1 MEKEKSKIITIPN
14 ILSVVRL
21 ALIPLMVW
29 LYGKKEDYL
38 MTLVVLIIS
47 GLTDIVDGFIARRFN
62 MISDVGKIIDPV
74 ADKLTQI
81 AMVFCL
87 STNHPKMIV
96 PVVLLIIK
104 ELSAGITNI
113 VIIKKKHQVNG
124 AVWHGKATTVL
135 LYSMIFIHILWIDI
149 PSKLSNLLIAASI
162 LMMAYSCVLYM
173 SKNIKIL
180 SDNLEER

>member
-1 MEKEKSKIITIPN
+1 MWLYCEKEN
-14 ILSVVRL
+14 
-21 ALIPLMVW
+21 
-29 LYGKKEDYL
+29 YL

-47 GLTDIVDGFIARRFN
+47 GLTDVIDGFIARQFN
-62 MISDVGKIIDPV
+62 MISDVGKVLDPI

-81 AMVFCL
+81 AMIFCL
-87 STNHPKMIV
+87 SLNHSKMIV

-104 ELSAGITNI
+104 ELSAGITNL
-113 VIIKKKHQVNG
+113 VIIRKKHQVNG

-149 PSKLSNLLIAASI
+149 PSILSNLLILASV
-162 LMMAYSCVLYM
+162 LMMVYSCILYM

-180 SDNLEER
+180 KSK